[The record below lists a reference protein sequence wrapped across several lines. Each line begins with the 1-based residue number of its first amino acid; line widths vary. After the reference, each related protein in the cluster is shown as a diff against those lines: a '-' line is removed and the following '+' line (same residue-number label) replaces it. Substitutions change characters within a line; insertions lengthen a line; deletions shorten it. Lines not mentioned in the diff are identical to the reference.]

1 MPFMPSEKES
11 GALRDIFFHID
22 AAERFAHGHTFE
34 SLHPR
39 YEEQKVFLP
48 LPR

>member
-1 MPFMPSEKES
+1 MAFMPSEKQS
-11 GALRDIFFHID
+11 GALRDILFHID
-22 AAERFAHGHTFE
+22 AAQRFAHGHTFE